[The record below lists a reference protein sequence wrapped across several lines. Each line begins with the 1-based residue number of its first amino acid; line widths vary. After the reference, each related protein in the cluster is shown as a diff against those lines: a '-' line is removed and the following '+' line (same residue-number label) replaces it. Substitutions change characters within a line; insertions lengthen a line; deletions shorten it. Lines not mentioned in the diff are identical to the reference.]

1 MVRMSSKAL
10 SNLSAGLGVVVGLL
24 LASAEHT
31 PEASN
36 WCWLINLS
44 GVGLIA
50 LVAVTN
56 RRVT

>member
-1 MVRMSSKAL
+1 MRTLA
-10 SNLSAGLGVVVGLL
+10 AATGLTVGLL
-24 LASAEHT
+24 LAGAEHT

-36 WCWLINLS
+36 WCWLINLG

-50 LVAVTN
+50 LVAATN